1 MALPCSKGFI
11 LAINKFAH
19 FDPAPTPPD
28 LRMSSKITSRT
39 ISFQTARPLQ
49 TPSSAPAVAI
59 HPGSSQPYGLPPL
72 RTGRATGLANAAVD
86 KGGRGTISVD
96 TLARL
101 PVLGGTGM
109 AGAMGAKTCAAN
121 F

>member
-1 MALPCSKGFI
+1 MGSPPSAMGSPPSAMGSPPSAMGSPPSATLLLP
-11 LAINKFAH
+11 
-19 FDPAPTPPD
+19 
-28 LRMSSKITSRT
+28 
-39 ISFQTARPLQ
+39 
-49 TPSSAPAVAI
+49 SAP
-59 HPGSSQPYGLPPL
+59 SQPYGLPPL